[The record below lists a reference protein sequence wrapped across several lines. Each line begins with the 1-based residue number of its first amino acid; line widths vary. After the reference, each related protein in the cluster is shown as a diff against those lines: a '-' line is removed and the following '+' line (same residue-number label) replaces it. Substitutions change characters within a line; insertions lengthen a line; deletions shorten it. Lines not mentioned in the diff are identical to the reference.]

1 MNFCMRLQV
10 QKLTECMFTYGALD
24 NTCCQAFER
33 AHQEFVKDAWD
44 HTNCKGAE
52 EQVVLRINRER
63 SVARLAGER
72 ARVQEPNKDFMWP
85 DMSTTWLHDSKYQAL
100 AARREREVSNYAIF
114 EAATLKYRKH
124 VEAYV
129 EVGGRSRHG
138 TARKYIPYPC
148 LGTEGDAF
156 VRDNPGL
163 RYMNA
168 SLVTFLINF
177 YGSAELGID
186 EVRHR
191 RPFLKFNI
199 NLTSVFSCYI
209 N

>member
-1 MNFCMRLQV
+1 MIFSTGLQV
-10 QKLTECMFTYGALD
+10 QKLTECIFTYGALD
-24 NTCCQAFER
+24 NTCCQAYER

-44 HTNCKGAE
+44 HTNCKEAE

-72 ARVQEPNKDFMWP
+72 ARIQEQNQDFVWP
-85 DMSTTWLHDSKYQAL
+85 EMRTTWLHDSKYQAL

-114 EAATLKYRKH
+114 EAATLQYRKH

-129 EVGGRSRHG
+129 EVGGRARYG

-148 LGTEGDAF
+148 LDTEGDAF

-163 RYMNA
+163 RYTNP
-168 SLVTFLINF
+168 SLVTFLISF
-177 YGSAELGID
+177 YGGTLLGID
-186 EVRHR
+186 EVRHK
-191 RPFLKFNI
+191 RPFLKLNI
-199 NLTSVFSCYI
+199 NLTLVVFCYI
-209 N
+209 Y